1 MKGMIV
7 VRVDRCLG
15 CNSCQV
21 ACAVEHSASK
31 NLLGAIGES
40 PAPRARVR
48 VEPGPGFAVPLQ
60 CRHCEDAPCVLV
72 CPTEAIYRPDESSPV
87 LIDADRCIGCR
98 FCIVACPFG
107 VIEPSRDGKAMVKCD
122 LCVQRAAEGL
132 QPACVA
138 GCPVRAIKLEDVVD
152 FLRDRRRQAGEQLA
166 ASRRQRSASESSDE
180 PGKG

>member
-15 CNSCQV
+15 CNSCRV

-72 CPTEAIYRPDESSPV
+72 CPTKALHRNSDQGPV
-87 LIDADRCIGCR
+87 LVEAGRCIGCK
-98 FCIVACPFG
+98 FCVVVCPFG
-107 VIEPSRDGKAMVKCD
+107 VIESSPDGKAVVKCD
-122 LCVQRAAEGL
+122 LCTERTEAGKP
-132 QPACVA
+132 PACVA
-138 GCPVRAIKLEDVVD
+138 ACPTGALVFCEQSQWLKEQRGKAARGLVE
-152 FLRDRRRQAGEQLA
+152 AQLA
-166 ASRRQRSASESSDE
+166 AA
-180 PGKG
+180 KKA